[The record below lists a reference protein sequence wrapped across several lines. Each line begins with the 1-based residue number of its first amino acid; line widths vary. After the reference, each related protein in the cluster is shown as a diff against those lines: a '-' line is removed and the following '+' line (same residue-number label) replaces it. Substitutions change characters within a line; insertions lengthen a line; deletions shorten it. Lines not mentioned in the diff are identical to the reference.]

1 MFGDQRPTGG
11 TKQGIGVG
19 LGEGPAQVRG
29 AAVWEEA
36 GEGQRHVWGLTL
48 KMIPRGWPEKGTGW
62 RG

>member
-19 LGEGPAQVRG
+19 LGEGLAQVRG

-36 GEGQRHVWGLTL
+36 GGRSKARLGSDPQNDPQGVA
-48 KMIPRGWPEKGTGW
+48 
-62 RG
+62 